1 MNETSVQL
9 GLLDGAIRLNSAD
22 RASLDLAVNL
32 TRERYLD
39 YACAIDPQAEDG
51 DAVYWRIVFALL
63 SVHSPIG
70 ATFKAYRTLRL
81 WSVRY
86 SRKPRYHQAIERIL
100 RSSNADDGAIM
111 YAPTKAWY
119 IADFTRAWESDSVPF
134 TRQGDTDHEWR
145 LRLVRNVRG
154 LGIAKASFAV
164 ALCNPLT
171 ATVCCI
177 DTHIYQLFIGEVPR
191 KAIKPSVYF
200 ALEAQIRR
208 LARRHKLGVF
218 VVQWLLWD
226 AKRGIAESHGVLS
239 DSSRKAA

>member
-1 MNETSVQL
+1 VNESSLQYGFDGSIKLHGADSKT
-9 GLLDGAIRLNSAD
+9 LDI
-22 RASLDLAVNL
+22 AVEL
-32 TRERYLD
+32 SRERYTTF
-39 YACAIDPQAEDG
+39 ACAIDPQADDG

-70 ATFKAYRTLRL
+70 ATFNAYRTLRL
-81 WSVRY
+81 WSVRFG
-86 SRKPRYHQAIERIL
+86 RKPRFHQTIERIL
-100 RSSNADDGAIM
+100 RSSNADDGAIL

-119 IADFTRAWESDSVPF
+119 VADFTRAWESDSVPF

-154 LGIAKASFAV
+154 LGLAKASFAV

-177 DTHIYQLFIGEVPR
+177 DTHIHQLLTGAIPR
-191 KAIKPSVYF
+191 KAIKPVVYY

-218 VVQWLLWD
+218 VVQWILWD
-226 AKRGIAESHGVLS
+226 AKRGIPESHSTLS
-239 DSSRKAA
+239 DSGRKAS